1 MNRAVACQVAA
12 QVVASARW
20 LWFAPGLARACS
32 QCIGDL
38 IERTSYWSLASQIS
52 DAMRPVTRSR
62 R

>member
-38 IERTSYWSLASQIS
+38 
-52 DAMRPVTRSR
+52 
-62 R
+62 